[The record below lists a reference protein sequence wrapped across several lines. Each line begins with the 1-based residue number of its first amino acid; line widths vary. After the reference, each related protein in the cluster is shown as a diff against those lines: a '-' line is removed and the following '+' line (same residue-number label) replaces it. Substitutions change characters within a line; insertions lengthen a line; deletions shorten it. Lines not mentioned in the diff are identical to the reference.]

1 MMKTEYAKKNREDRQ
16 KAVAYMLYMLAGSYF
31 NRCKCQSGT
40 MEKYLL
46 LHYLEMPRGRQLK
59 DEERILKVIDKVIGS
74 KESLYEELNSEV
86 IIRKIKD
93 CYLLWFRT
101 WVDDIYIAVK
111 PDGRFRIRLQS
122 QS

>member
-1 MMKTEYAKKNREDRQ
+1 
-16 KAVAYMLYMLAGSYF
+16 
-31 NRCKCQSGT
+31 

-46 LHYLEMPRGRQLK
+46 LYYMDMPRGRQLK
-59 DEERILKVIDKVIGS
+59 DEERILRVIEKVIGS
-74 KESLYEELNSEV
+74 KEGLYEDLHSEV
-86 IIRKIKD
+86 TIRKIKD